1 MCCALMAPA
10 HSRHPPAH
18 SPPRGNALQA
28 LDRLLCCW
36 DIEAAAA
43 PGSAE
48 ACLAEVEDALS
59 YCNDVLCA
67 GESMRPAAERRP

>member
-1 MCCALMAPA
+1 M
-10 HSRHPPAH
+10 
-18 SPPRGNALQA
+18 QA